1 VSQPPY
7 GQPQYGQPAYGQQPD
22 PALNAPVDPYYSPP
36 TQQPGYDQSAY
47 PGSPAYPT
55 YGEPGGY
62 PDPVSGYPGGQSY
75 QTSPGYGQQS
85 YQQPTQ
91 SYYQQPQQQPGYGGP
106 GYPGAG
112 YPGAPGYPT
121 TPSGGGGGRGGVVV
135 VLVVFLVLILVGGGV
150 GAYFLLKGD
159 KTTPNASGSP
169 TPGQSQASPTPA
181 GHPGDLRTFLID
193 GPSGSRAWPSPLG
206 TDRNLSLDQASELS
220 SDKKARRDMLSEN
233 NFKSGAV
240 QCWIGSD
247 RSVVDVRLY
256 QFDTAE
262 HADGFFKADIEATS
276 SSYSAADT
284 STVPGVPKAE
294 AYSDTKKDEQGYVR
308 VIAIGVKADVV
319 FVVSLAEKADKV
331 DLTLPNRLMQQQYD
345 KL

>member
-1 VSQPPY
+1 M
-7 GQPQYGQPAYGQQPD
+7 
-22 PALNAPVDPYYSPP
+22 NAPVDPYYSPP

-47 PGSPAYPT
+47 PGSPAYPA

-62 PDPVSGYPGGQSY
+62 SDPVSGYPGGQSY
-75 QTSPGYGQQS
+75 QQSPGYGQQS

-91 SYYQQPQQQPGYGGP
+91 TYYQQPQQQPGYGGP
-106 GYPGAG
+106 G

-121 TPSGGGGGRGGVVV
+121 TPSGGGGGRGVVV
-135 VLVVFLVLILVGGGV
+135 VLVVFLVLVLVGGGV
-150 GAYFLLKGD
+150 GAYFLLKGN
-159 KTTPNASGSP
+159 KTTPNANSTA
-169 TPGQSQASPTPA
+169 TPGSGTSGGASSGASPTPA
-181 GHPGDLRTFLID
+181 GHTGDLRTLLID
-193 GPSGSRAWPSPLG
+193 GPSGSRAWPTPLG

-220 SDKKARRDMLSEN
+220 SDKAARRDMLTQYK
-233 NFKSGAV
+233 FVSGAV

-256 QFDTAE
+256 RFDTAA
-262 HADGFFKADIEATS
+262 HAEDFFKDDIDATAGG
-276 SSYSAADT
+276 YSASDT
-284 STVPGVPKAE
+284 STVPGVPRAE
-294 AYSDTKKDEQGYVR
+294 AYADPKKDDQGYVH

-319 FVVSLAEKADKV
+319 FVVSLGEKADKV